1 MEFHMQ
7 SHRYTH
13 RWPDWRAASVA
24 GIVAGVVFLLL
35 DLLGAMLLG
44 AGAWKPLTIIA
55 PLTMIAA
62 IVLGPDV
69 LVQPPTVQ
77 MSVVLAAVVV
87 HFVLSV
93 VFALILATLMAPF
106 HFDSSIGMASLVG
119 AVFGLVVYLVNFY
132 GMTAVFPW
140 FAEARGWVTAIAHIV
155 FGLVA
160 ADSYLKLERHVDEPA
175 AGGGVSTGAG

>member
-1 MEFHMQ
+1 MELHMQ
-7 SHRYTH
+7 SHRYAH
-13 RWPDWRAASVA
+13 RWPDWRAAALA
-24 GIVAGVVFLLL
+24 GLVAGVVFLVL
-35 DLLGAMLLG
+35 DLLAAMLMG
-44 AGAWKPLTIIA
+44 ASVWK

-62 IVLGPDV
+62 IMLGPDV
-69 LVQPPTVQ
+69 LAQAATFQ
-77 MSVVLAAVVV
+77 MSVLVAAVVV

-93 VFALILATLMAPF
+93 VFALILATIMAPF
-106 HFDSSIGMASLVG
+106 RFDSSVGMASLVG
-119 AVFGLVVYLVNFY
+119 AVFGLVLYLVNFH

-175 AGGGVSTGAG
+175 GGAGVSTGA